1 MRKFNTSNW
10 QNNLARVLLP
20 CWQLG
25 KLNSPFVSVCPS
37 DLLIKGTKKGARE
50 QYKIVQHCW
59 FLLYLTNF
67 YCFPQYKRKSHILI
81 DRDRKDMTDI

>member
-1 MRKFNTSNW
+1 MRKFNTSSR

-50 QYKIVQHCW
+50 QYKIVQHYC
-59 FLLYLTNF
+59 FLLNLTNF
-67 YCFPQYKRKSHILI
+67 
-81 DRDRKDMTDI
+81 

>member
-1 MRKFNTSNW
+1 MRKFNTSSR

-50 QYKIVQHCW
+50 QYEIVQHC
-59 FLLYLTNF
+59 
-67 YCFPQYKRKSHILI
+67 
-81 DRDRKDMTDI
+81 